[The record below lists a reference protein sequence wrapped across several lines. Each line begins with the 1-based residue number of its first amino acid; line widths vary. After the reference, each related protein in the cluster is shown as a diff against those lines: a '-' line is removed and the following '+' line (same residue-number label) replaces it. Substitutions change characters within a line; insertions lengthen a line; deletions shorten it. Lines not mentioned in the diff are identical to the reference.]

1 MDVSPERLV
10 EQANERFQ
18 LQDYYGAIHL
28 LEEVIATGRAF
39 ADAHHL
45 LGLSYSLAGQPD
57 KALEQLDRAL
67 ALNPNYIEALIH
79 RALVLNELGREE
91 EANAVL
97 RRARQ
102 VTSERRGGFHG
113 HVAAKL
119 ANLHAAL
126 GQAYIEAG
134 GLNEAIAQYEAAL
147 ALGPAFHDLR
157 YKLGRLLLEAGR
169 ALDAHE
175 HFQIIVR
182 ERPSF
187 LDAAA
192 MLGLANYLAGDGL
205 AARAVWEELRARRPE
220 DPRVEAYLA
229 LLSRADEAAD
239 GLDRVARAA
248 LAANDRTALAS
259 ALTGLREVA
268 PRRPLGRY
276 VVLAALDAVD
286 RGDTAE
292 AKALLP
298 VAAASAV
305 DASRADSLLFVY
317 GMMLVRVR
325 DCSTAVRVFEGVV
338 RRDRAPAVSE
348 SAREGLG
355 LCALVAG
362 QMALES
368 GRPGDAE
375 DWFRRATAPGASPD
389 VVRAAFLGLGDVRLA
404 QGDIAGA
411 MDSYQQALAGG
422 TPGDTISQRA
432 QEKLNKLGKAEP
444 E

>member
-1 MDVSPERLV
+1 M
-10 EQANERFQ
+10 
-18 LQDYYGAIHL
+18 
-28 LEEVIATGRAF
+28 
-39 ADAHHL
+39 
-45 LGLSYSLAGQPD
+45 
-57 KALEQLDRAL
+57 
-67 ALNPNYIEALIH
+67 
-79 RALVLNELGREE
+79 
-91 EANAVL
+91 
-97 RRARQ
+97 
-102 VTSERRGGFHG
+102 
-113 HVAAKL
+113 
-119 ANLHAAL
+119 
-126 GQAYIEAG
+126 
-134 GLNEAIAQYEAAL
+134 
-147 ALGPAFHDLR
+147 
-157 YKLGRLLLEAGR
+157 
-169 ALDAHE
+169 
-175 HFQIIVR
+175 
-182 ERPSF
+182 
-187 LDAAA
+187 
-192 MLGLANYLAGDGL
+192 
-205 AARAVWEELRARRPE
+205 
-220 DPRVEAYLA
+220 
-229 LLSRADEAAD
+229 
-239 GLDRVARAA
+239 
-248 LAANDRTALAS
+248 DRTALAS

-276 VVLAALDAVD
+276 VVLAALDAVE

-292 AKALLP
+292 AVALLP

-305 DASRADSLLFVY
+305 DAARADSLLYVY

-325 DCSTAVRVFEGVV
+325 DCSTAVRVFEGVI
-338 RRDRAPAVSE
+338 RRQRAASVVEP
-348 SAREGLG
+348 AREGLG

>member
-1 MDVSPERLV
+1 MRRAGITLLLLV
-10 EQANERFQ
+10 ASCTRSAANHEELGDRAYAAGAYVDA
-18 LQDYYGAIHL
+18 LAEYELARKANASSASVLAKVGAAAIHAEDYEL
-28 LEEVIATGRAF
+28 A
-39 ADAHHL
+39 ADA
-45 LGLSYSLAGQPD
+45 YRTLA
-57 KALEQLDRAL
+57 KRDR
-67 ALNPNYIEALIH
+67 
-79 RALVLNELGREE
+79 
-91 EANAVL
+91 
-97 RRARQ
+97 
-102 VTSERRGGFHG
+102 
-113 HVAAKL
+113 
-119 ANLHAAL
+119 
-126 GQAYIEAG
+126 
-134 GLNEAIAQYEAAL
+134 
-147 ALGPAFHDLR
+147 
-157 YKLGRLLLEAGR
+157 
-169 ALDAHE
+169 
-175 HFQIIVR
+175 
-182 ERPSF
+182 
-187 LDAAA
+187 
-192 MLGLANYLAGDGL
+192 
-205 AARAVWEELRARRPE
+205 
-220 DPRVEAYLA
+220 
-229 LLSRADEAAD
+229 SRADEAAD

-248 LAANDRTALAS
+248 LTANDRTALAS

-292 AKALLP
+292 AAALLP

-305 DASRADSLLFVY
+305 DASRADSLLYVY
-317 GMMLVRVR
+317 GMTLVRVR
-325 DCSTAVRVFEGVV
+325 DCSTAVRVFEGVI
-338 RRDRAPAVSE
+338 RRQRAASVVE

-362 QMALES
+362 QMALEN

-432 QEKLNKLGKAEP
+432 QDKLNKLGKAEP